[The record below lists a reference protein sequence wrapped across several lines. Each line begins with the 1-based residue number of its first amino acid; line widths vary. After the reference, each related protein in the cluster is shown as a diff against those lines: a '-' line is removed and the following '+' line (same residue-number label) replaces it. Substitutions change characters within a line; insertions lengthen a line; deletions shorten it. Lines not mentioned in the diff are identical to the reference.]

1 MDPLRKLKRIRFWVL
16 LIAGLVIFGSIIRA
30 CSDPEPDPGPAS
42 DRAATDGASTV
53 AASTSVADNTA
64 APTTVAA
71 ASTPDTDT
79 APADIPTATSTVA
92 VTESAP
98 TTLAVAATT
107 TDASNADTAYPADA
121 PTATT
126 TATATEPAPTT
137 LATAP
142 TTTTSAPN
150 VAAATTSTAASIT
163 EPASEK
169 TTTTS
174 ASNTE
179 STAAA
184 TTTAAYGADN
194 QAPTTLAVSPA
205 AAVSA
210 VAGEGEGRARVVR
223 VVDGDTIV
231 VLRNGTETRVRLIG
245 INAPESGECL
255 AQEAGRRLEELLGGE
270 VRLETDEEETDR
282 FGRMLAYIWAGDI
295 LVNERLAAE
304 GLALARG
311 YPPNISRQTILDAAE
326 ADARRERAGMW
337 APDACGPPTGAELEI
352 TEIRWNPPGP
362 DGDDLN
368 GEYVVVRNVSDGPA
382 RLDGFNLR
390 DSSSSNRFRFPDGW
404 TLPGGAEVVIH
415 SGSGRDDQDSLYWES
430 DLPIWNNGGD
440 EAFLLDPSG
449 NIIAYRSYTG

>member
-53 AASTSVADNTA
+53 AASTSVADNPTA
-64 APTTVAA
+64 SPA
-71 ASTPDTDT
+71 ASTPDT
-79 APADIPTATSTVA
+79 A
-92 VTESAP
+92 
-98 TTLAVAATT
+98 
-107 TDASNADTAYPADA
+107 PADA
-121 PTATT
+121 PTTT
-126 TATATEPAPTT
+126 TAVATTEPAPTT
-137 LATAP
+137 LATA
-142 TTTTSAPN
+142 
-150 VAAATTSTAASIT
+150 
-163 EPASEK
+163 PASEK

-205 AAVSA
+205 ATVST
-210 VAGEGEGRARVVR
+210 VAREGEGRARVVR

-255 AQEAGRRLEELLGGE
+255 AQEAGRRLEELLGEE

-311 YPPNISRQTILDAAE
+311 YPPNIFRQAVLDAAE

-382 RLDGFNLR
+382 RLDGFALR

-404 TLPGGAEVVIH
+404 SLPGGAEVVIH

>member
-1 MDPLRKLKRIRFWVL
+1 MRKLKRIRFWVL

-30 CSDPEPDPGPAS
+30 CSDPEPETGPAS
-42 DRAATDGASTV
+42 DRAVAEGASTV
-53 AASTSVADNTA
+53 VASASVADNPTA
-64 APTTVAA
+64 APAA
-71 ASTPDTDT
+71 
-79 APADIPTATSTVA
+79 
-92 VTESAP
+92 
-98 TTLAVAATT
+98 
-107 TDASNADTAYPADA
+107 
-121 PTATT
+121 
-126 TATATEPAPTT
+126 
-137 LATAP
+137 
-142 TTTTSAPN
+142 TTSAPN
-150 VAAATTSTAASIT
+150 VAAATTSTAANIT
-163 EPASEK
+163 EPAGGQ
-169 TTTTS
+169 TTTTG

-179 STAAA
+179 SAPVATAA
-184 TTTAAYGADN
+184 TTTTVADGADD
-194 QAPTTLAVSPA
+194 QAPTTLAVSPVTT
-205 AAVSA
+205 VSA
-210 VAGEGEGRARVVR
+210 LAEEGEGRARVVR

-255 AQEAGRRLEELLGGE
+255 AQEAGRRLGELLGGE

-282 FGRMLAYIWAGDI
+282 FGRMLAYIWAGGI
-295 LVNERLAAE
+295 LVNERLATE

-311 YPPNISRQTILDAAE
+311 YPPNISRQAVLDAAE

-368 GEYVVVRNVSDGPA
+368 GEYVVVRNVSDGPT
-382 RLDGFNLR
+382 RLDGFALR

>member
-30 CSDPEPDPGPAS
+30 CSDPEPGPGPAS
-42 DRAATDGASTV
+42 DRAGDEGASTV
-53 AASTSVADNTA
+53 AASASVADN
-64 APTTVAA
+64 PT
-71 ASTPDTDT
+71 T
-79 APADIPTATSTVA
+79 APA
-92 VTESAP
+92 
-98 TTLAVAATT
+98 
-107 TDASNADTAYPADA
+107 
-121 PTATT
+121 
-126 TATATEPAPTT
+126 
-137 LATAP
+137 
-142 TTTTSAPN
+142 TTTSAPN
-150 VAAATTSTAASIT
+150 VAAATTSAAANIT
-163 EPASEK
+163 EPASGQ
-169 TTTTS
+169 TTTTG

-179 STAAA
+179 SAPIATAA
-184 TTTAAYGADN
+184 TTTTADGADN
-194 QAPTTLAVSPA
+194 QAPTTLAVSPVTTA
-205 AAVSA
+205 SA
-210 VAGEGEGRARVVR
+210 VAEEGEGRARVVR

-231 VLRNGTETRVRLIG
+231 VLWNGAETRVRLIG

-255 AQEAGRRLEELLGGE
+255 AQEAGRRLGELLGGE

-282 FGRMLAYIWAGDI
+282 FGRMLAYIWAGGI

-311 YPPNISRQTILDAAE
+311 YPPNIYHQAVLDAAE
-326 ADARRERAGMW
+326 ADARRERTGMW

-362 DGDDLN
+362 DGEDLN

-382 RLDGFNLR
+382 RLDGFALR
-390 DSSSSNRFRFPDGW
+390 DSSSSNRFRFPNGW
-404 TLPGGAEVVIH
+404 TLPGGAEVAIH

-440 EAFLLDPSG
+440 EAFLLDPFG

>member
-42 DRAATDGASTV
+42 DRAATDSASTV
-53 AASTSVADNTA
+53 AASTSVADNPTA
-64 APTTVAA
+64 SPA
-71 ASTPDTDT
+71 ASTPDT
-79 APADIPTATSTVA
+79 A
-92 VTESAP
+92 
-98 TTLAVAATT
+98 
-107 TDASNADTAYPADA
+107 PADA
-121 PTATT
+121 PTTT
-126 TATATEPAPTT
+126 TAVATTEPAPTT
-137 LATAP
+137 LA
-142 TTTTSAPN
+142 
-150 VAAATTSTAASIT
+150 AA
-163 EPASEK
+163 
-169 TTTTS
+169 S

-179 STAAA
+179 STPAASA
-184 TTTAAYGADN
+184 VTTTTAADGADY
-194 QAPTTLAVSPA
+194 QAPTTLAVSP
-205 AAVSA
+205 
-210 VAGEGEGRARVVR
+210 VATASVVAEEGEGRALVVR

-282 FGRMLAYIWAGDI
+282 FGRMLAYLWAGNI
-295 LVNERLAAE
+295 LVNEQLAAE

-311 YPPNISRQTILDAAE
+311 YPPNISRQAVLDAAE

-362 DGDDLN
+362 DGDALN
-368 GEYVVVRNVSDGPA
+368 GEYVVVRNVSDEPA
-382 RLDGFNLR
+382 RLDGFALR

-404 TLPGGAEVVIH
+404 TLPGGSEVSIH
-415 SGSGRDDQDSLYWES
+415 SGSGRDDQDRLYWES